1 MRFREAIG
9 EVVREKRL
17 AKGKP
22 MRFITEKGFI
32 SLGHISEVERGMK
45 EPSSEIIEKIADG
58 LGVPAYELIL
68 EAGLKMY
75 RDSVPEVLYVP
86 DRTAWAEQYSDL
98 IQS

>member
-58 LGVPAYELIL
+58 LGVPSYELIL

-98 IQS
+98 IRT